1 MKLFKSVEDAE
12 RTVNKIVPIILPDKE
27 GILSVSV
34 SLTPTGEDNE
44 YYAGLDFV
52 FDGDSFDR
60 ETSDR
65 IMDSR
70 RNLNKRIKDYLGI
83 KLIFTNTGI
92 SVKK

>member
-1 MKLFKSVEDAE
+1 MNHFEKVEDAE
-12 RTVNKIVPIILPDKE
+12 KALNKLLPLLLPDKE

-65 IMDSR
+65 IMASR
-70 RNLNKRIKDYLGI
+70 TKLNKRIKDYLGI
-83 KLIFTNTGI
+83 KLIFAKTGI
-92 SVKK
+92 SVK